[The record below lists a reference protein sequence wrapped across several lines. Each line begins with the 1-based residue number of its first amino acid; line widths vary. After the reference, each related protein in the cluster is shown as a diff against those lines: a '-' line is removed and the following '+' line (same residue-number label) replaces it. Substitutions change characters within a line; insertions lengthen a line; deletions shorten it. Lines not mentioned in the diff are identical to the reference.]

1 MVDTVAQCLSAV
13 KVQLDGINAKY
24 IISMTRPTSNLS
36 CLDKD
41 CFYVIRQ
48 RIDIEGVYHLIA
60 AAKMGK

>member
-1 MVDTVAQCLSAV
+1 MDTVSQCLSAV

-36 CLDKD
+36 NLDKD
-41 CFYVIRQ
+41 RFYVIRQ
-48 RIDIEGVYHLIA
+48 RLDTDGVYHLIT